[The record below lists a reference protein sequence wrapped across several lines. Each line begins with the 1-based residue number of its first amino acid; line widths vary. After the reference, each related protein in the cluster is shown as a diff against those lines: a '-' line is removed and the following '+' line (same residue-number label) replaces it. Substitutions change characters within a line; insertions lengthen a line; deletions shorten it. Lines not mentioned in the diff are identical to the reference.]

1 MNLKVLE
8 SSLYLGK
15 GKKSNMSKIA
25 FLGGGSFGTALS
37 ILLGKKGYEVS
48 IWDRDISVVDEI
60 NTKRTNERYIKNIN
74 IPENVMASNDIE
86 EVLRDAEYIVFS
98 VPSHVIR
105 IICKK
110 IKNNIKPEQTIV
122 SIAKGI
128 EEGTLKRISEIIK
141 EELPGHIPVVLSG
154 PSHAEEVAVEIPTT
168 VVVSSEDME
177 CAEKVQDLFMTNMFR
192 VYTNDDLIGVEIGG
206 AVKNIIAVAAG
217 ISDGKGYGDNTKAAL
232 MTRGMSEII
241 KIGTRLGGRS
251 ETFSGLTGMG
261 DLIVTCTS
269 MHSRNRRAGIL
280 IGKGVPVDEA
290 LKSVGMVVEGV
301 TACHALYALKE
312 REGIDMPITDA
323 LYKVLFENRNPE
335 EAVEGLMSRD
345 KKHESY

>member
-1 MNLKVLE
+1 
-8 SSLYLGK
+8 
-15 GKKSNMSKIA
+15 MSKIA

-48 IWDRDISVVDEI
+48 IWDRDFSVVNEI
-60 NTKRTNERYIKNIN
+60 NTKRTNERYIKNIK
-74 IPENVMASNDIE
+74 IPENVTASNDME
-86 EVLRDAEYIVFS
+86 EVLRDAEYVVLA
-98 VPSHVIR
+98 VPSHVVR

-110 IKNNIKPEQTIV
+110 IKEIIKPEQTII

-141 EELPGHIPVVLSG
+141 EELLGHIPVVLSG

-168 VVVSSEDME
+168 VVVSSEDMG

-217 ISDGKGYGDNTKAAL
+217 ISDGRGYGDNTKAAL
-232 MTRGMSEII
+232 MTRGMNEII
-241 KIGTRLGGRS
+241 RIGTKLGGRS

-280 IGKGVPVDEA
+280 IGKGVPVEEA

-301 TACHALYALKE
+301 TACHALYDLKE

-323 LYKVLFENRNPE
+323 LYKVLFENHNPE